1 MQYFSKWRLATA
13 VCETAIVCEGENCTT
28 IIIELFVIFCQ
39 FGSHSF
45 AQHYEVLVKLRNIT
59 GIT

>member
-1 MQYFSKWRLATA
+1 MQYFSKWRLAT
-13 VCETAIVCEGENCTT
+13 EGENCTT

-45 AQHYEVLVKLRNIT
+45 AQPYEVLVKLRNIT
-59 GIT
+59 GENKLRNC